1 MLSIHDKLE
10 KKKLKSKLIM
20 QVHDE
25 LVFEVLKKEKDQV
38 YELAKKEMESALKLK
53 VPIIA
58 QGNFGE
64 NWDEAH

>member
-1 MLSIHDKLE
+1 
-10 KKKLKSKLIM
+10 
-20 QVHDE
+20 
-25 LVFEVLKKEKDQV
+25 
-38 YELAKKEMESALKLK
+38 MESALKLK